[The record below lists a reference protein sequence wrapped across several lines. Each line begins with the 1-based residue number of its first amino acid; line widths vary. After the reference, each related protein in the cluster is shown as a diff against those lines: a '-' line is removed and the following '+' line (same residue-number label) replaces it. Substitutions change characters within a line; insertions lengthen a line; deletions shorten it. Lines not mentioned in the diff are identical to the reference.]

1 MVLLPRPACLC
12 PRTSLSQ
19 RLCRDSA
26 ASMTSRGETLLWAQA
41 CGWCK
46 SGAGTRAET
55 LNSSRPGW
63 CHRCFHLLLHVVS
76 VLNAQAVQG
85 LWGAAGDNGHTA
97 HSSALGREPHTSVMK
112 AAIVLDKVPTPKES
126 TLGSALACL
135 AW

>member
-1 MVLLPRPACLC
+1 M
-12 PRTSLSQ
+12 
-19 RLCRDSA
+19 
-26 ASMTSRGETLLWAQA
+26 
-41 CGWCK
+41 
-46 SGAGTRAET
+46 
-55 LNSSRPGW
+55 
-63 CHRCFHLLLHVVS
+63 VS

-97 HSSALGREPHTSVMK
+97 HSSALGREPHMSVMK